1 MKNKI
6 KNYITVFLGC
16 IVIVSGFVNQLNGIF
31 EVNAEKNIRTII
43 IDPGHGGFDGGAVA
57 GDDTYEKDLNLS
69 IALKLKSVLSVY
81 GYNIIM
87 TRETDVALGSTS
99 DSSTLKA
106 KDLSERVRIMK
117 EYPDAVFV
125 SIHQNKFEQS
135 KVRGFQTFHNGS
147 EYSKLLAESIQN
159 IANDTFGEET
169 ARLSKEDGRDVYIL
183 KNASIPAV
191 IVECGFI
198 SNSEELE
205 NLKSETYQ
213 QSLAFIIAN
222 GILKYY
228 SEKQEI

>member
-16 IVIVSGFVNQLNGIF
+16 IVIVSGFVNQMNGIF
-31 EVNAEKNIRTII
+31 EVNAEKNIQTII
-43 IDPGHGGFDGGAVA
+43 IDAGHGGFDGGAIA
-57 GDDTYEKDLNLS
+57 QDNTYEKDLNLS
-69 IALKLKSVLSVY
+69 IAIRLKSVLSVY

-87 TRETDVALGSTS
+87 TRETDVALGSDS
-99 DSSTLKA
+99 DSSTSKA
-106 KDLSERVRIMK
+106 KDLGERVRIMGK
-117 EYPDAVFV
+117 HPDAIFV

-169 ARLSKEDGRDVYIL
+169 ARVSKEDGRDVYIL
-183 KNASIPAV
+183 KNASIPSV

-205 NLKSETYQ
+205 MLKSETYQ
-213 QSLAFIIAN
+213 QSLAFVIAN